1 MTIAE
6 PLGYLY
12 GQFADQ
18 HPQLRAVAER
28 KGIPMALTQTIQILL
43 PEFQS
48 FLALVSRIGGL
59 LAALP
64 ILSGRTVPMKVK
76 VALVLVLGAALA
88 PVVRLPAVPYD
99 PIVLAGGLMGEMA
112 IGLTIGLAVRMF
124 FGALELAG
132 DLIGV
137 QMGFGVLQIV
147 DPSTAHH
154 TPIVGQFFTL
164 LASLVFLS
172 LNAHMLIVAAIV
184 SSYEAIP
191 AFGAALPSALGE
203 EVLRLCQEMFAI
215 GLKLSA
221 PVLVTIL
228 VINILLAILGRAVS
242 QINVFVLSF
251 PVTIAAGLAVLSLSM
266 PFTIGLFMREI
277 ERLQFVIEG
286 ILKILGHG

>member
-1 MTIAE
+1 
-6 PLGYLY
+6 
-12 GQFADQ
+12 
-18 HPQLRAVAER
+18 
-28 KGIPMALTQTIQILL
+28 MALTQTIQILL

-137 QMGFGVLQIV
+137 QMGFGVLQII
-147 DPSTAHH
+147 DPATAHH

-203 EVLRLCQEMFAI
+203 EVLRLSKEMFTI

-251 PVTIAAGLAVLSLSM
+251 PVTIAAGLAVLSVSM
-266 PFTIGLFMREI
+266 PFTIGLFAREI